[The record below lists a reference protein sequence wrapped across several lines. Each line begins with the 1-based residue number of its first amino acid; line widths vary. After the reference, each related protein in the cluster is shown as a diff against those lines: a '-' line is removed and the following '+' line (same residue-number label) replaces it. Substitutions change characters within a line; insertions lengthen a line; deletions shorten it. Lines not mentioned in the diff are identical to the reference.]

1 MGMGA
6 AIVTFMRAFFAPML
20 TLIYKMVKFGAVR
33 KLSAW
38 AALAALI
45 AGLYAAVNALIFGL
59 SLAMPNWLVVSA
71 SWVIPSSFDE
81 TLTAYLAGTTLIAL
95 YRWQREGLLFI
106 GGR

>member
-1 MGMGA
+1 MGA
-6 AIVTFMRAFFAPML
+6 AIVSFLRVFFAPML
-20 TLIYKMVKFGAVR
+20 QLIYKMVKFGAVR

-45 AGLYAAVNALIFGL
+45 AGLYAAVNAIIYGL

-71 SWVIPSSFDE
+71 SWVIPSTFDE
-81 TLTAYLAGTTLIAL
+81 TVTAYLAGTTLITL

>member
-1 MGMGA
+1 MGA
-6 AIVTFMRAFFAPML
+6 AIVAFMRAFFAPML

-71 SWVIPSSFDE
+71 SWVVPSSFDE

>member
-1 MGMGA
+1 MGA
-6 AIVTFMRAFFAPML
+6 AIVAFMRAFFAPML
-20 TLIYKMVKFGAVR
+20 TLIYRMVKFGAFR

-45 AGLYAAVNALIFGL
+45 AGLYAAVNALILGL
-59 SLAMPNWLVVSA
+59 SLAMPNWLVASA
-71 SWVIPSSFDE
+71 SWVIPSTFDE

>member
-1 MGMGA
+1 MGA
-6 AIVTFMRAFFAPML
+6 AIVAFMRAFFAPML

-59 SLAMPNWLVVSA
+59 SLAMPTWLVVSA

>member
-1 MGMGA
+1 MGA
-6 AIVTFMRAFFAPML
+6 AIVAFMRAFFAPML

-59 SLAMPNWLVVSA
+59 SLAMPSWLVVSA

>member
-1 MGMGA
+1 MGA
-6 AIVTFMRAFFAPML
+6 AIVAFMRAFFAPML
-20 TLIYKMVKFGAVR
+20 TLIYKLVKFGAVR

-45 AGLYAAVNALIFGL
+45 AGLYAAVNALIYGL
-59 SLAMPNWLVVSA
+59 SLALPSWLVVSA
-71 SWVIPSSFDE
+71 SWVVPASFDE
-81 TLTAYLAGTTLIAL
+81 TLTAYLAGTTLISL

>member
-1 MGMGA
+1 MGA
-6 AIVTFMRAFFAPML
+6 AIVAFMRAFFAPML

>member
-1 MGMGA
+1 MGA
-6 AIVTFMRAFFAPML
+6 AIVAFMRAFFAPML
-20 TLIYKMVKFGAVR
+20 TLIYKMIKFGAVR

-71 SWVIPSSFDE
+71 SWVVPSSFDE

>member
-1 MGMGA
+1 MGA
-6 AIVTFMRAFFAPML
+6 AIVAFMRAFFAPML
-20 TLIYKMVKFGAVR
+20 TLIYKLVKFGTVR

-45 AGLYAAVNALIFGL
+45 AGLYAAVNAVMYGL

-71 SWVIPSSFDE
+71 SWIIPSTFAE
-81 TLTAYLAGTTLIAL
+81 TVTAYLAGTTLISL

>member
-1 MGMGA
+1 MGA
-6 AIVTFMRAFFAPML
+6 AIVSFLRVFFAPML
-20 TLIYKMVKFGAVR
+20 QLIYKMVKFGAIR
-33 KLSAW
+33 KLSSW
-38 AALAALI
+38 VSLAALI
-45 AGLYAAVNALIFGL
+45 AGLYAAVNAVIYGL

-71 SWVIPSSFDE
+71 SWVVPASFDE

>member
-1 MGMGA
+1 MGA
-6 AIVTFMRAFFAPML
+6 AIVAFMRAFFAPML

-59 SLAMPNWLVVSA
+59 SLAMPSWLVVSA
-71 SWVIPSSFDE
+71 SWVVPSSFDE

-106 GGR
+106 GGK

>member
-1 MGMGA
+1 MGA
-6 AIVTFMRAFFAPML
+6 AIVAFMRAFFAPML

-45 AGLYAAVNALIFGL
+45 AGLYAAINALIFGL

-106 GGR
+106 GGK

>member
-1 MGMGA
+1 MGA
-6 AIVTFMRAFFAPML
+6 AIVAFMRAFFAPML

-59 SLAMPNWLVVSA
+59 SLAMPNWLVASA

>member
-1 MGMGA
+1 
-6 AIVTFMRAFFAPML
+6 MRAFFAPML

-95 YRWQREGLLFI
+95 YRWQRDGLLFI

>member
-1 MGMGA
+1 MGA
-6 AIVTFMRAFFAPML
+6 AIVAFMRAFFAPML
-20 TLIYKMVKFGAVR
+20 TLIYKLIKFGAVR

-59 SLAMPNWLVVSA
+59 SLAMPSWLVVSA

>member
-1 MGMGA
+1 MGA
-6 AIVTFMRAFFAPML
+6 AIVAFMRAFFAPML

-59 SLAMPNWLVVSA
+59 SLAMPNWLIVSA

>member
-1 MGMGA
+1 MGA
-6 AIVTFMRAFFAPML
+6 AIVAFMRAFFAPML
-20 TLIYKMVKFGAVR
+20 TLIYKLVKFGAVR

-59 SLAMPNWLVVSA
+59 SLVMPNWLVVSS

>member
-1 MGMGA
+1 MGA
-6 AIVTFMRAFFAPML
+6 AIVAFMRAFFAPML

-45 AGLYAAVNALIFGL
+45 AGLYAAVNVLIFGL

-81 TLTAYLAGTTLIAL
+81 TLTAYLTGTTLIAL

>member
-1 MGMGA
+1 MGA
-6 AIVTFMRAFFAPML
+6 AIVAFMRAFFAPML
-20 TLIYKMVKFGAVR
+20 TLIYKLVKFGAVR

-45 AGLYAAVNALIFGL
+45 AGLYAAVNALIYGL
-59 SLAMPNWLVVSA
+59 SLTMPNWLVVSA

>member
-1 MGMGA
+1 MGA
-6 AIVTFMRAFFAPML
+6 AIVAFLRAFLAPML
-20 TLIYKMVKFGAVR
+20 TLIYKLVKFGAVR

-59 SLAMPNWLVVSA
+59 SLVMPNWLVVSA
-71 SWVIPSSFDE
+71 SWVVPSSFDE